1 MKSQGASSSK
11 RRKAF
16 ESLGPSP
23 GTVSRLDEVLES
35 LSAAL
40 EGEGWGVEA
49 EETHEVPFPMR
60 RVVLVRGE
68 SRREVARGAI
78 FGLPAITM
86 RELT

>member
-1 MKSQGASSSK
+1 MK
-11 RRKAF
+11 
-16 ESLGPSP
+16 
-23 GTVSRLDEVLES
+23 
-35 LSAAL
+35 
-40 EGEGWGVEA
+40 
-49 EETHEVPFPMR
+49 